1 MLPVRAPKPVRQPP
15 VGAFLPFRR
24 SLQSRPH
31 RAQTHL
37 RKHADEVVV
46 RVPLFLS
53 TTAMS
58 NHDGNDVPG
67 APSSVSDDTAPTS
80 TPPAVATAPPPALP
94 SLSATTVQQLV
105 TAVADL
111 IQSRGGTGAS
121 ANPLTAP
128 DPASNL
134 ASSSPASGKSR
145 SYTS

>member
-37 RKHADEVVV
+37 RKHAAEVVV
-46 RVPLFLS
+46 RVLLFWS
-53 TTAMS
+53 TT

-67 APSSVSDDTAPTS
+67 APSSASDDTAPTS

-121 ANPLTAP
+121 ANPLTAS